1 MSRAFGVVALVAA
14 AVAAIGSVFGAPGA
28 TANDLEKRVHELE
41 QHVAEL
47 KQAPGTDAAKVA
59 ELERQIQILAQEIE
73 SLKLGEAAPAPSG
86 PSHGLGPSASKVYGA
101 KKGVSIGGYGE
112 GLYSNPSST
121 LQDGTPSGRE
131 AQLDWLRAVLYFGVK
146 FDDRIL
152 FNSEIEVEHATTGEG
167 GEARGEVALEFAY
180 LDFLVRPQVNVRA
193 GLVLVPMGFVNERH
207 EPPTYFGTR
216 RPLVETIVLPTTW
229 SEIGVGVYGEVGP
242 KVTYR
247 AYVTSGL
254 AAAAGNSS
262 GAEGFTAQGIRDGRA
277 EGSQAAAEDLAL
289 TGRIDGDPVTGL
301 TIGASFFTGDAG
313 QKKPVAGGRLSA
325 RTTIVDGHVEYRWRG
340 LQLRGLYARTTIAHA
355 EEVNAA
361 QGFAGSSSVGSRQ
374 YGWYGEGGYDVL
386 THVADCRHALI
397 PYLRYERL
405 DTQNAVPAGFA
416 ADPANDLTL
425 TTAGLQWK
433 PIPNV
438 SVKVDWNR
446 TTTAARTG
454 FDEWNLALGYMF

>member
-1 MSRAFGVVALVAA
+1 MTRVLGVVVLVASA
-14 AVAAIGSVFGAPGA
+14 LSAIGSVFGAQGA
-28 TANDLEKRVHELE
+28 TTDDLEKRVHELE
-41 QHVAEL
+41 RQVAEL
-47 KQAPGTDAAKVA
+47 KQAPGADTEKVA
-59 ELERQIQILAQEIE
+59 ELERQIQILAKEIE
-73 SLKLGEAAPAPSG
+73 SLKLGEAAPAPAG
-86 PSHGLGPSASKVYGA
+86 PSRGLGPSASKVYGA

-121 LQDGTPSGRE
+121 LQDGTPSGRD

-146 FDDRIL
+146 FDDSIL
-152 FNSEIEVEHATTGEG
+152 FNSELEVEHATTGEG

-207 EPPTYFGTR
+207 EPPTYLGTR
-216 RPLVETIVLPTTW
+216 RPIVETLILPATW
-229 SEIGVGVYGEVGP
+229 SEIGVGVFGDLGP

-247 AYVTSGL
+247 AYMTSGL
-254 AAAAGNSS
+254 AAAGTSS
-262 GAEGFTAQGIRDGRA
+262 GAEGFTSEGIRDGRA
-277 EGSQAAAEDLAL
+277 EGSRAAAEDLAL
-289 TGRIDGDPVTGL
+289 TGRIDGSPAPGL

-313 QKKPVAGGRLSA
+313 QKAPVAGGHLSA

-340 LQLRGLYARTTIAHA
+340 LQLRGLYAGTSISNA
-355 EEVNAA
+355 EGVNAA

-374 YGWYGEGGYDVL
+374 YGWYGEAGYDVL
-386 THVADCRHALI
+386 THVAGCRHALI
-397 PYLRYERL
+397 PYLRHERL
-405 DTQNAVPAGFA
+405 DTQDAVPAGFS
-416 ADPANDLTL
+416 ADPANDVAL

-454 FDEWNLALGYMF
+454 FDEWALALGYMF